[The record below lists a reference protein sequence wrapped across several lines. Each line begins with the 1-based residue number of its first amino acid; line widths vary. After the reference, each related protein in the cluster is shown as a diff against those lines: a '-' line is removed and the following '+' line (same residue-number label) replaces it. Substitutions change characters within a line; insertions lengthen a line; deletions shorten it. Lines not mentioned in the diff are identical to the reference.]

1 MTKFF
6 VAVVFALT
14 VLMYPMAS
22 RAACDIVGT
31 IVRVSAT
38 GTASPNSFVFMR
50 SPLLTTNS
58 HVFVGITQVPQVIAA
73 ASVAVALQTKAF
85 ISGNATSCPT
95 TGFLRSV
102 GNIRVLILNP

>member
-1 MTKFF
+1 MNRLFL
-6 VAVVFALT
+6 AVVFALT

-22 RAACDIVGT
+22 QATCNIVGT

-50 SPLLTTNS
+50 SPLATTNT
-58 HVFVGITQVPQVIAA
+58 HVFVGITQEPQVIAA

-85 ISGNATSCPT
+85 IQGNATSCPT
-95 TGFLRSV
+95 TGFIRSV
-102 GNIRVLILNP
+102 GIIRVLILNP

>member
-1 MTKFF
+1 MTKLS

-22 RAACDIVGT
+22 RADCNLIGT
-31 IVRVSAT
+31 IVRVHAA

-50 SPLLTTNS
+50 SPLPTTN
-58 HVFVGITQVPQVIAA
+58 HVFVGRTQEPQVVAA

-85 ISGNATSCPT
+85 IQGDVASCPT
-95 TGFLRSV
+95 TGFIRSV
-102 GNIRVLILNP
+102 GNIKVLILNP